1 MAEDLTGKR
10 FGRWTVLG
18 RAPDHVCDS
27 GYHQIMWNCRCD
39 CGTEKAV
46 RGKSL
51 RYGISKSC
59 GCLQREELSERASR
73 HGGFGTRLYAVWN
86 SMRQRCL
93 NPKHRA
99 YENYGG
105 RGITICKEWDD
116 YSVFRDWAHSVG
128 YQDDAERGEFTLDR
142 IDVNGNYSPDNCKF
156 SNMREQNGN
165 RRCSIY
171 IVNGNESH
179 SLAEWADILGE
190 DYSVLWYKYK
200 NGKEIFE

>member
-1 MAEDLTGKR
+1 MAEDLTGQR

-39 CGTEKAV
+39 CGTEKVV

-51 RYGISKSC
+51 KYGISQSC
-59 GCLQREELSERASR
+59 GCLQKEGISERASK

-93 NPKHRA
+93 NPKQHA

-105 RGITICKEWDD
+105 RGIAICPEWDD
-116 YSVFRDWAHSVG
+116 YAAFREWAYSAG
-128 YQDDAERGEFTLDR
+128 YKDNADRGEYTLDR
-142 IDVNGNYSPDNCKF
+142 IDVNGNYCPENCRF
-156 SNMREQNGN
+156 ANMKEQGEN
-165 RRCSIY
+165 RRCSI
-171 IVNGNESH
+171 IIEHEGETHPLVVW
-179 SLAEWADILGE
+179 AEILGE
-190 DYSVLWYKYK
+190 DYTTLWKRYKD
-200 NGKEIFE
+200 GKSIFQ